1 MSKLLSFVAGAAEG
15 FSEMIDKSEKSAK
28 EEAAL
33 RVSRL
38 MATHKEVMES
48 NLKLENELKAEEGW
62 IKTYFSNATPE
73 QIQFLQANPPALQ
86 AIKSMD
92 NPTQLGDLGN
102 IIKIANANKA
112 ASVTQDQITQLPV
125 VAAEVTSRL
134 KEKARNT
141 GFFRGLADEAGER
154 VGITTER
161 SLARGLGTT
170 IEQMESIKRTA
181 RPSVEGTFDVAKT
194 LEKTPSSMDEI
205 IKTGEV
211 ARFQAGQKFGKNSQE
226 YKDAD
231 ATVKEA
237 QSEIVKADTKLEERR
252 DRLEIQRNDSKDDP
266 IVVAALTKEI
276 NGINADIKAR
286 REATS
291 TARERAGTGDG
302 AGTITYAKAK
312 TRVEDYMN
320 TDMTTNKGLGW
331 RKYQEPKIVKDPATG
346 ENITI
351 PGKKANLTP
360 DQEKEYIEGIAA
372 ARMQGLKDL
381 GLVTAQGRPVNAEVG
396 QLVTAYGL
404 NRPTQ
409 TAVPAQNQ
417 QAQPVAPAVVATPPA
432 VQPKPV
438 QPSVDIK
445 KERALAEAA
454 IKAQPQNAEAI
465 KANFKVRT
473 KTDY

>member
-1 MSKLLSFVAGAAEG
+1 MSKLLSFVAGAAKG
-15 FSEMIDKSEKSAK
+15 FSEMVDASEKSAK

-38 MATHKEVMES
+38 MEKHKEVMES

-102 IIKIANANKA
+102 IIKIANANNA
-112 ASVTQDQITQLPV
+112 ASVTQDQITQLPI

-134 KEKARNT
+134 KEKARST
-141 GFFRGLADEAGER
+141 GFFRNLADEAGER

-170 IEQMESIKRTA
+170 VEQMESIKRTA
-181 RPSVEGTFDVAKT
+181 RPSIEGTFDVAKT
-194 LEKTPSSMDEI
+194 LEKTPDSVEDMV
-205 IKTGEV
+205 KTANV
-211 ARFQAGQKFGKNSQE
+211 ARVQAKQKFGEGSAE
-226 YKDAD
+226 YKA
-231 ATVKEA
+231 ANETFTSLS
-237 QSEIVKADTKLEERR
+237 SEIKKAETKLEDRR
-252 DRLEIQRNDSKDDP
+252 DRLEIERNDNKDDP
-266 IVVAALTKEI
+266 ILVAALTKEI

-291 TARERAGTGDG
+291 TKSERAGTGGSAD
-302 AGTITYAKAK
+302 AITYAKAK

-320 TDMTTNKGLGW
+320 TDMITNKGLGW
-331 RKYQEPKIVKDPATG
+331 RKYVEEKVVTDPATG
-346 ENITI
+346 KSITI
-351 PGKKANLTP
+351 PGKKVGLNP
-360 DQEKEYIEGIAA
+360 EQEKEYIEGMTQ

-381 GLVTAQGRPVNAEVG
+381 GLVTEKGQPINNEVKS
-396 QLVTAYGL
+396 LMTAYGL
-404 NRPTQ
+404 NRPMQ
-409 TAVPAQNQ
+409 TPAPAPAQNQ
-417 QAQPVAPAVVATPPA
+417 QQQPAPPA
-432 VQPKPV
+432 AANTPA
-438 QPSVDIK
+438 QPSVDIRR
-445 KERALAEAA
+445 ERALADAA

>member
-1 MSKLLSFVAGAAEG
+1 MSKLLSFVAGAAKG
-15 FSEMIDKSEKSAK
+15 FSEMVDASEKSAK

-112 ASVTQDQITQLPV
+112 ASVTQDQITQLPI

-134 KEKARNT
+134 KEKARST
-141 GFFRGLADEAGER
+141 GFFRNLADEAGER

-170 IEQMESIKRTA
+170 VEQMESIKRTA
-181 RPSVEGTFDVAKT
+181 RPSIEGTFDVAKT
-194 LEKTPSSMDEI
+194 LEKTPSSVEDMV
-205 IKTGEV
+205 KTANV
-211 ARFQAGQKFGKNSQE
+211 ARVQAKQKFGEGSAE
-226 YKDAD
+226 YKA
-231 ATVKEA
+231 ANETFT
-237 QSEIVKADTKLEERR
+237 SLSGEIKKAETKLEDRR
-252 DRLEIQRNDSKDDP
+252 DRLEIERNDNKDDP
-266 IVVAALTKEI
+266 ILVAALTKEI

-291 TARERAGTGDG
+291 TKSERAGTGGSAD
-302 AGTITYAKAK
+302 AITYSKAK

-320 TDMTTNKGLGW
+320 TDMITNKGLGW
-331 RKYQEPKIVKDPATG
+331 RKYVEEKVVTDPATG
-346 ENITI
+346 KSITI
-351 PGKKANLTP
+351 PGKKVGLNP
-360 DQEKEYIEGIAA
+360 EQEKEYIEGMTQ

-381 GLVTAQGRPVNAEVG
+381 GLVTEKGQPINNEVKS
-396 QLVTAYGL
+396 LMTAYGL

-409 TAVPAQNQ
+409 TPAPTQTTAPAQ
-417 QAQPVAPAVVATPPA
+417 APKSAV
-432 VQPKPV
+432 
-438 QPSVDIK
+438 SVDAA
-445 KERALAEAA
+445 RAEARAA
-454 IKAQPQNAEAI
+454 IAKGANAAAVA
-465 KANFKVRT
+465 KRFKET
-473 KTDY
+473 TGQEL